1 MKRSLFKPI
10 IAAAMA
16 AVVFAGCQSRDIE
29 PSPEPPESSETIAD
43 KPFTAMYSAEGS
55 AEDITAA
62 ADIIRERLASVYGGE
77 VGVSAA
83 GNTITV
89 ELPDCTSDEAEEL
102 LEDIDKTALLTFRM
116 GWSGDIP
123 EGGSYEELELVL
135 TGEELETAAAYYN
148 EIDYR
153 YCINLA
159 LDEKGTELFK
169 AATEIACE
177 DQGRIS
183 IWLDDEELI
192 APQVA
197 NVIPDGAC
205 SIMGNFSA
213 DEAIKLAA
221 LMNSGALP
229 VELTRT
235 HAE

>member
-1 MKRSLFKPI
+1 MT
-10 IAAAMA
+10 
-16 AVVFAGCQSRDIE
+16 AVIFAGCQSKDIE
-29 PSPEPPESSETIAD
+29 PSPELPEISETIAD

-55 AEDITAA
+55 AEDIAAA

-83 GNTITV
+83 ENTITV
-89 ELPDCTSDEAEEL
+89 ELPDCTSEEAEEL

-135 TGEELETAAAYYN
+135 TGEELETAAAYYD
-148 EIDYR
+148 ERDYQ

-197 NVIPDGAC
+197 NVIPEGAC
-205 SIMGNFSA
+205 TITGNFSA
-213 DEAIKLAA
+213 DEAMKLAA

-235 HAE
+235 QAE

>member
-77 VGVSAA
+77 GGVSAA

-235 HAE
+235 QAE